1 MEGAFISSASPQPTY
16 EQNGK
21 HRLFFQNFEMTSES
35 RITCPLQLEN
45 LSSVRIHIVQLKII
59 SPLLLKQLNFH
70 FLGKWS
76 FVALCKTIYNLGR
89 YVNVLEKHNQP
100 IEKLVEC
107 FHISSLTQ
115 TQR

>member
-1 MEGAFISSASPQPTY
+1 MEGAFISPPQPTY

-70 FLGKWS
+70 FLAKWS
-76 FVALCKTIYNLGR
+76 FVALCKTIYDLGK
-89 YVNVLEKHNQP
+89 YLEKDNEQ
-100 IEKLVEC
+100 IKKLVEC
-107 FHISSLTQ
+107 MHLSSLTQ

>member
-1 MEGAFISSASPQPTY
+1 MYILTSTYNTYVWRVHLFHHRAIGRSENPGVPVLFCGHNLPPLVEIGLTDLPKVPGDDTPVSPQPTY

-59 SPLLLKQLNFH
+59 SP
-70 FLGKWS
+70 S
-76 FVALCKTIYNLGR
+76 F
-89 YVNVLEKHNQP
+89 
-100 IEKLVEC
+100 
-107 FHISSLTQ
+107 
-115 TQR
+115 